1 MRLSRP
7 FRRFAG
13 GLMVF
18 LGFVLVGDA
27 VMTAAWEDPFTAL
40 GTRNAQK
47 ALSRKLAADERAP
60 LPLQTLALIERL
72 VTRQQRMAALA
83 RRLEHRARPG
93 DPLGRISIPRAHS
106 NFVFVSG
113 TTGRTLKKG
122 PGHYRDTPLPGQRGT
137 VGLAGH
143 RTTYAAPFRR
153 LDRLRRGNRIVVTMP
168 YGRFFYRVEGSRIVL
183 PDSVGV
189 LRRVKHDRLVLTTC
203 HPLFSAKKRLVVTA
217 RLVEAIPRGNAV
229 NSATSRPHVRRHA
242 RSHRS
247 ADRRAGSNR
256 KRAHRHRQARSH
268 RAHRR
273 R

>member
-1 MRLSRP
+1 
-7 FRRFAG
+7 
-13 GLMVF
+13 MVF
-18 LGFVLVGDA
+18 LGFVLVADA

-40 GTRNAQK
+40 TTRNAQK
-47 ALSRKLAADERAP
+47 VLSRKLAADERAP
-60 LPLQTLALIERL
+60 LPLQTLALIKRL

-93 DPLGRISIPRAHS
+93 DPLGRISIPRAGS

-137 VGLAGH
+137 VALAGH

-153 LDRLRRGNRIVVTMP
+153 LNRLRRGDPIVITMP
-168 YGRFFYRVEGSRIVL
+168 YGRFFYRVEGSKIVL
-183 PDSVGV
+183 PDTIGV

-217 RLVEAIPRGNAV
+217 RLALARPRGNAV
-229 NSATSRPHVRRHA
+229 SSSTGRRGSRRHA
-242 RSHRS
+242 GSRHGEARSH
-247 ADRRAGSNR
+247 R
-256 KRAHRHRQARSH
+256 KRAHRQRQARSH
-268 RAHRR
+268 RTHRR